1 MNKKFLV
8 VSAAMLSIC
17 LVACHDDQTE
27 SSNPTSTSAVDAS
40 SAASSEETKVDIT
53 NEDLPKG
60 VTTYQAADGTTHNL
74 NRASIYKAAGD
85 PHVNS
90 APENGKKQKL
100 LVNPF
105 RFQKDQSDSRDTIVA
120 DDALLQKITKAFTA
134 SDEELKQLSGSE
146 IYSVKSFYEQSSY
159 GKGAFDVVVLPC
171 WVDYT
176 GTPSQFQSAAAAS
189 GGGVTASNYLKTW
202 YNAEYNKANH
212 GLLGAD
218 WQYTWKDFDSD
229 NDGFIDLVW
238 NVYAY
243 PQTENDTS
251 FWWAYVTYTG
261 DDANINNPNVQTL
274 AFASTNFMTAKFNGY
289 DTHTFIHETGHTY
302 GVLDYYDYNNV
313 WKPMGGVD
321 YMDHNLGD
329 HCAFTKF
336 HYGWVNPWVIK
347 EDMLKDGKVAEI
359 TLRTTTTSGDCLVLA
374 SPNYNMTAFDEYM
387 MVELMGPHGL
397 AERDYKSG
405 YENTK
410 GFTED
415 GIRITHVDNRMWRGD
430 HDKWISDPNDLGRNG
445 GEVRN
450 TNSHAG
456 RNGMRT
462 DLDFWPNEDGSAKQ
476 YFTQLS
482 LMDSSNIEQNWTN
495 TPNFTANNG
504 TLFKKGQ
511 RFNLGPKTAWAKTFM
526 PSGTNLWN
534 KAKTITGWAGTDK
547 QTFTI
552 DETCTFN
559 FYLKVKN
566 IVKDPEYGAVATLE
580 IKLDN

>member
-1 MNKKFLV
+1 MNKKLLT
-8 VSAAMLSIC
+8 VSLAMASIC
-17 LVACHDDQTE
+17 VAGCSTTPIESDSTE
-27 SSNPTSTSAVDAS
+27 VSISST
-40 SAASSEETKVDIT
+40 ETTVDIT
-53 NEDLPKG
+53 NADLPKG
-60 VTTYQAADGTTHNL
+60 VTTYTAEDGTTHNL
-74 NRASIYKAAGD
+74 NRAEIFKAAGS
-85 PHVNS
+85 PHVDS
-90 APENGKKQKL
+90 CPENGKKQKL
-100 LVNPF
+100 LVNPI
-105 RFQKDQSDSRDTIVA
+105 RFQKDENDKDDTIVA
-120 DDALLQKITKAFTA
+120 DDALLQKITKTFTA
-134 SDEELKQLSGSE
+134 SDAELKQLAGAD
-146 IYSVKSFYEQSSY
+146 IYSVQSFYEKSSF

-171 WVDYT
+171 WVDYN
-176 GTPSQFQSAAAAS
+176 GTPSQFRTNAGSY
-189 GGGVTASNYLKTW
+189 GGGIHASNYVKNW
-202 YNAEYNKANH
+202 YITEYNKANH

-218 WQYTWKDFDSD
+218 WQYTWADFDSD
-229 NDGFIDLVW
+229 KDGYVDLVW

-243 PQTENDTS
+243 PYTDNSTE
-251 FWWAYVTYTG
+251 FWWAYVTYNRGETPNL
-261 DDANINNPNVQTL
+261 ASPNIMTL
-274 AFASTNFMTAKFNGY
+274 AFASTRFMTSKFNGY
-289 DTHTFIHETGHTY
+289 DSHTFIHETGHTY

-397 AERDYKSG
+397 AEYDYKTG

-410 GFTED
+410 GFTVD
-415 GIRITHVDNRMWRGD
+415 GLRITHVDNRMWRGD

-456 RNGMRT
+456 RDGARADM
-462 DLDFWPNEDGSAKQ
+462 DFWPNEDGTAKQ

-482 LMDSSNIEQNWTN
+482 LMDSSNIEENWTN
-495 TPNFTANNG
+495 TPNFNANNG
-504 TLFKKGQ
+504 TLFTKGQ

-534 KAKTITGWAGTDK
+534 KAKTITGWASTDK
-547 QTFTI
+547 QLYTI
-552 DETCTFN
+552 DEDCTFN
-559 FYLKVKN
+559 YYIKVKS
-566 IVKDPEYGAVATLE
+566 IVKDAEYGAVATLE
-580 IKLDN
+580 IKLDK